1 MSVATLPPIRDADA
15 PFCPGGIDDT
25 PADLIIESSDRV
37 HHHTHK
43 AILAFSAH
51 CFRNLLEFPSPTGE
65 DANPER
71 DGKPILSLPEDSVV
85 MRKLLLA
92 LYPRSSQAFV
102 IKDLDGIDGAVE
114 AAKKYDSPVATTQL
128 HAALRDVQLMDN
140 QPHRIYAIACHNGLE
155 DIAKEAAVATMR
167 LSTGRSPFNRY
178 FRLPPPEYNYI
189 SAHQLWLLENF
200 QQEGAHSIASA
211 LSEQTWSEGPPN
223 PDAIDINEYGAVWWK
238 DVVYVNLQEVRHAQ
252 GCGMRSVGDD
262 YDVGPSSWF
271 FAHVQHLRENLSDM
285 SMETVTQKLT
295 MLSPETLK
303 AILACPA
310 CSALASTHLSRLSK
324 WFSTKVVQILRAT
337 ASKTNFTEGRFV

>member
-1 MSVATLPPIRDADA
+1 MSVTTLPPIRDADA

-25 PADLIIESSDRV
+25 PADLIIETSDRV

-43 AILAFSAH
+43 TILAFSAH

-71 DGKPILSLPEDSVV
+71 DGKPILSLPEDSIV
-85 MRKLLLA
+85 MQKFLLA
-92 LYPRSSQAFV
+92 LYPRLSQAFV
-102 IKDLDGIDGAVE
+102 IKDLDGIDGAIE

-128 HAALRDVQLMDN
+128 HAALRDVQFLDK

-167 LSTGRSPFNRY
+167 LSTSRSPFNRY
-178 FRLPPPEYNYI
+178 FRLPPPEYSYI

-200 QQEGAHSIASA
+200 QQEGAHSIALA
-211 LSEQTWSEGPPN
+211 LQEQMWSECCPD
-223 PDAIDINEYGAVWWK
+223 PDAMHIHEYGAVWWK

-252 GCGMRSVGDD
+252 GCGMKVGED
-262 YDVGPSSWF
+262 YDVRPSDWF
-271 FAHVQHLRENLSDM
+271 FAHVKQLRENASEV

-295 MLSPETLK
+295 TLSGETIK
-303 AILACPA
+303 AISACPA

-324 WFSTKVVQILRAT
+324 WFSTEVVQILRRT